1 MMGRKLIETRKPV
14 DRARLADPAVSM
26 KEVAA

>member
-1 MMGRKLIETRKPV
+1 MGGKLLIGRRAAV
-14 DRARLADPAVSM
+14 DPGKLSDPAVSM